1 MNFSV
6 PQLLG
11 LATIAAVILAVLWLV
26 LRKQPRPVWLFALAL
41 VAVGLGYLA
50 TTNAPTDL
58 ARTIFGE
65 PS

>member
-1 MNFSV
+1 MNFAV

-11 LATIAAVILAVLWLV
+11 LATMAAVILAVLWVV
-26 LRKQPRPVWLFALAL
+26 LRKQPRAVWLFALAL

-50 TTNAPTDL
+50 TTNAPTEL

-65 PS
+65 PG